1 MKKRKAEGDA
11 KEKKSTEEVKE
22 GEVDD
27 TIQTTG
33 SLLNTEAEFLQAAEK
48 IGMAAVK
55 YFDLKQNRISNY
67 EFSYDKM
74 LDTKGNTAVYLLY
87 SYARLCSIIRKSGY
101 SESQLDELIHTK
113 GF

>member
-1 MKKRKAEGDA
+1 
-11 KEKKSTEEVKE
+11 
-22 GEVDD
+22 
-27 TIQTTG
+27 
-33 SLLNTEAEFLQAAEK
+33 
-48 IGMAAVK
+48 MAAVK